1 MICKAH
7 CQRPSREAT
16 DMFTVLALAA
26 RKAHNLQVHWT
37 VEAAIA
43 AWVEDRVDKRLV
55 EQYL

>member
-1 MICKAH
+1 
-7 CQRPSREAT
+7 
-16 DMFTVLALAA
+16 MFTVLALAA